1 MMAVL
6 KKSIGAETRR
16 SLHLCVLVLFIAM
29 GAVAGLTSDAFAGGV
44 YLGFG
49 VDVPL
54 GYTPPPPPVVEYRPP
69 VVVERTPVPPVVVER
84 VAPPA
89 VVVERTAPPPV
100 MVRRVD
106 PPPAVVYDAPVVVE
120 KRTTTYYYPASSYQ
134 YRSYHEQ
141 TERETYRERSHTW
154 TSDDAS

>member
-1 MMAVL
+1 MAIL
-6 KKSIGAETRR
+6 KRSSGAETRR
-16 SLHLCVLVLFIAM
+16 SLHLYVLVLFIAM
-29 GAVAGLTSDAFAGGV
+29 GAVAGLSSDAFAGGV

-54 GYTPPPPPVVEYRPP
+54 GYTPPPPVVEYRPP
-69 VVVERTPVPPVVVER
+69 VVVERTPPPVVVER
-84 VAPPA
+84 VSPPA
-89 VVVERTAPPPV
+89 VVVERTAPPPPPV
-100 MVRRVD
+100 MVRRVES
-106 PPPAVVYDAPVVVE
+106 PPAVVYDTPVVVE
-120 KRTTTYYYPASSYQ
+120 KRTTTYYYPSSSYQ